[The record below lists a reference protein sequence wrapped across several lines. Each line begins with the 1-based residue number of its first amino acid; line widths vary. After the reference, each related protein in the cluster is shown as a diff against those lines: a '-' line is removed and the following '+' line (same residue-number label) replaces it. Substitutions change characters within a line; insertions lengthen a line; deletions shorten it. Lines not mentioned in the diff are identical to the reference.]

1 MAIRKSPGMQ
11 PTLICTIF
19 PNVGRD
25 QPLCLETIWEE
36 TTNSTSNKSWK
47 TLKSVRKMH
56 KKMNNSSKTETN
68 NDMIKLNITEF
79 KTVLLEKVLLKKN
92 PLSTHRK
99 IKKKYGMFLEYFHR
113 FRKKGLTSP
122 TNSCDVLIR
131 YIWGQSSI
139 QLTWDVIMTQKQL
152 YYLCPTIRKIS
163 LPKIFR
169 NGQIKTKNSLMKE
182 IHKQIKIIELKER
195 HL

>member
-92 PLSTHRK
+92 PTK
-99 IKKKYGMFLEYFHR
+99 YQQENQKKVW
-113 FRKKGLTSP
+113 
-122 TNSCDVLIR
+122 DVSGVL
-131 YIWGQSSI
+131 SSI
-139 QLTWDVIMTQKQL
+139 QKKGPNFTYKLMRCSNTIHLRSVINSINLRRYHDPETTLLSLSYNTENQLTKDI
-152 YYLCPTIRKIS
+152 
-163 LPKIFR
+163 
-169 NGQIKTKNSLMKE
+169 
-182 IHKQIKIIELKER
+182 
-195 HL
+195 

>member
-68 NDMIKLNITEF
+68 NDMINITKF
-79 KTVLLEKVLLKKN
+79 HFSNGEKVLLKKTR
-92 PLSTHRK
+92 STHM
-99 IKKKYGMFLEYFHR
+99 KKKCGMFRSIFIDSDKRPNFTYKLMR
-113 FRKKGLTSP
+113 CSNTRPLRSVI
-122 TNSCDVLIR
+122 NSINPETL
-131 YIWGQSSI
+131 S
-139 QLTWDVIMTQKQL
+139 
-152 YYLCPTIRKIS
+152 
-163 LPKIFR
+163 
-169 NGQIKTKNSLMKE
+169 
-182 IHKQIKIIELKER
+182 
-195 HL
+195 

>member
-1 MAIRKSPGMQ
+1 MHH
-11 PTLICTIF
+11 F
-19 PNVGRD
+19 PKCWKRSAVMPWDNLERD
-25 QPLCLETIWEE
+25 NKQYIKQILENLKISEKDAQENEQLFQNWNKQRYDKVKHNRIQDCSIGE
-36 TTNSTSNKSWK
+36 ST
-47 TLKSVRKMH
+47 V
-56 KKMNNSSKTETN
+56 E
-68 NDMIKLNITEF
+68 
-79 KTVLLEKVLLKKN
+79 KN

-169 NGQIKTKNSLMKE
+169 NGQIKSKNSLMKE

>member
-36 TTNSTSNKSWK
+36 TTYSTSNKSWK

-68 NDMIKLNITEF
+68 NDIIKLNITEF
-79 KTVLLEKVLLKKN
+79 KTVLLEKVLLKK
-92 PLSTHRK
+92 K
-99 IKKKYGMFLEYFHR
+99 VW
-113 FRKKGLTSP
+113 
-122 TNSCDVLIR
+122 DVSGVLL
-131 YIWGQSSI
+131 SI
-139 QLTWDVIMTQKQL
+139 QKKRTNFTYKLMRCSNTIHLRSVINSITLRRYHDPETTLLYLSYNTENQLTKDI
-152 YYLCPTIRKIS
+152 
-163 LPKIFR
+163 
-169 NGQIKTKNSLMKE
+169 
-182 IHKQIKIIELKER
+182 
-195 HL
+195 